1 MKKKVLIAFL
11 SMSMLGTSLAPV
23 SAAEFSS
30 GEETASVQEK
40 AEADATIDDFAEGET
55 DEMPTFDDGIKNSD
69 VALENDDNY
78 EDNDDYD
85 DDVPVRVKSIHV
97 VKQPTKTTYYCGLD
111 AEIVGDLDFSGT
123 VAEVTY
129 KDGTTKTITFNS
141 NDETVYDNHGNS
153 FYLFMDYDE
162 DSYHD
167 EEDDLEIGTYSMVVR
182 DTFSTL
188 YSDPITVKVVSP
200 EEIPEVSQKNE
211 GAASTKLNVYKSSA
225 YAKFVPKRTG
235 NYSITYT
242 TSEGKKRVT
251 LVDSDLDGVNT
262 TSDGDFIVRAGE
274 TYYIECDTDED
285 ATEVNVN
292 VEFKV
297 GIASMELVKEPRI
310 SYSYQNVVK
319 WDGFMTRGAE
329 IKITYTDGTS
339 EVISGDARQC
349 VNKYGQ
355 RLRPT
360 YDADPDKAPVAG
372 KYKMYLTLENTDSYV
387 MVGEGEIKPVDEM
400 PTIDGEGTVTV
411 DTLGTYNGWC
421 RLKTGKETTYN
432 IECENGYGLAI
443 LKGSDYVQEI
453 PQFYDLPGKYSAVLE
468 PNSEYFICTGPGSK
482 VTTDTIT
489 FKAAPGKINLSSCG
503 ATVKQSW
510 TYTGKALKPAVSVTY
525 GYANA
530 MTTLKE
536 GTDYTVTYSNNKN
549 VGTAKVKI
557 TGKGNYSGTITKTFK
572 IVLGK
577 PAIKSAAKSGASAV
591 KVSWAKVPG
600 AAGYEVYRNNGKTW
614 TKVGTTKSVSFT
626 DKKVK
631 KGTTYSY
638 KVRAY
643 TAKKTYGGY
652 SKTVKVKR

>member
-23 SAAEFSS
+23 SAAEFTS
-30 GEETASVQEK
+30 GEEAAVVQE
-40 AEADATIDDFAEGET
+40 EVEPDLTIDDFSEGNSEET
-55 DEMPTFDDGIKNSD
+55 PVFNDGIANSD
-69 VALENDDNY
+69 VANY
-78 EDNDDYD
+78 EDDDEIN
-85 DDVPVRVKSIHV
+85 VKSIHII
-97 VKQPTKTTYYCGLD
+97 KQPTKDTYYYGLD
-111 AEIVGDLDFSGT
+111 AEVVGDLDFSG
-123 VAEVTY
+123 VTAQVLY
-129 KDGTTKTITFNS
+129 KDGTTETITFSS
-141 NDETVYDNHGNS
+141 NDEEVEDHHGNTFS
-153 FYLFMDYDE
+153 IFMNYDDYLYDE
-162 DSYHD
+162 D
-167 EEDDLEIGTYSMVVR
+167 DDLEIKTYTVVVR
-182 DTFSTL
+182 DDFSSKS
-188 YSDPITVKVVSP
+188 SDPVTVKVVSP
-200 EEIPEVSQKNE
+200 EELPVIKEGSASTISASKSKAFVKFIPEH
-211 GAASTKLNVYKSSA
+211 
-225 YAKFVPKRTG
+225 TG
-235 NYSITYT
+235 IYTVTYT
-242 TSEGKKRVT
+242 TSEGENTVT
-251 LVDSDLDGVNT
+251 LVDTDLCGVNT

-274 TYYIECDTDED
+274 TYYIQCDTDED
-285 ATEVNVN
+285 ATEVNVTA
-292 VEFKV
+292 EFKV
-297 GIASMELVKEPRI
+297 GVASMELVKEPRI

-372 KYKMYLTLENTDSYV
+372 KYKMYLTLENTDLSV

-503 ATVKQSW
+503 ATVKQSC

-600 AAGYEVYRNNGKTW
+600 AAGYEVYRSNGKTW
-614 TKVGTTKSVSFT
+614 TKVGTTKSASFT